1 MPQTG
6 AVASAKGRLA
16 VARRWHPESDPTPL
30 QRDLAAA
37 KLEAYVARV
46 VAEAPP
52 LTREQADKIAVLL
65 RGGAA

>member
-6 AVASAKGRLA
+6 AVASAKGKLA
-16 VARRWHPESDPTPL
+16 VARRWHPESDNSPL
-30 QRDLAAA
+30 RRDLASA
-37 KLEAYVARV
+37 KLEAYVAKV

-52 LTREQADKIAVLL
+52 LTPDQINRVSVLL